1 MRRFVVG
8 ELDGVE
14 LTVLSKEV
22 FIAGDLGLGHLEDGA
37 STDVDEELCS
47 GQRCPLRRAVKVCWA
62 ANKSFEVLKFKFKF
76 PRARTFE
83 LFRAR
88 SRLYR
93 SQILQPFSFFA
104 FIEIYM
110 IHALSHRSKPNP
122 LTNDMFRLF

>member
-1 MRRFVVG
+1 MRAGSGAPALSGHSELTALAGRIIDSAGDGVRRFVVG

-62 ANKSFEVLKFKFKF
+62 ANKSFEVLDF
-76 PRARTFE
+76 
-83 LFRAR
+83 
-88 SRLYR
+88 
-93 SQILQPFSFFA
+93 
-104 FIEIYM
+104 
-110 IHALSHRSKPNP
+110 NV
-122 LTNDMFRLF
+122 